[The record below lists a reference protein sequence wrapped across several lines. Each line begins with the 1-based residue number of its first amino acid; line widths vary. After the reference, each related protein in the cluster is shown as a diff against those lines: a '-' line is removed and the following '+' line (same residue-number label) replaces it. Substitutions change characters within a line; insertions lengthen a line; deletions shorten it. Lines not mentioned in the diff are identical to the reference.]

1 MSSPPNGP
9 LHRRRGLAALALAI
23 VLAVLATAASPPAR
37 SAVPRATA
45 SIGVPPLDMM
55 SAFADGAAARGRK
68 GPATTSGNFLL
79 GRGVFAP
86 LEDLRGAA
94 GTAYTGANNRGEFV
108 GTYTDAAGTL
118 HGFRRDRKGRFTTID
133 PPGSLATFAN
143 GINDHGEV
151 VGYYGV
157 AEGKAQSFLRDR
169 SGDITT
175 IEVPGA
181 VTTAPFDINNRGQV
195 VGLYAD
201 TEPDASGSV
210 PPNSIHGFVWTWASV
225 RKIDVPG
232 AIGTAAFDINDR
244 GEVVGI
250 YADPKERD
258 PKGTTHGFRLRKG
271 AVTRIDPPGA
281 VDIDGSPGFRATAPL
296 GINNRGQVV
305 GQYADAQGLHA
316 YLLDDGVYRTIDPP
330 AGPGTTATDIN
341 DRGQIV
347 IPKARGLFIGR

>member
-1 MSSPPNGP
+1 MSSPPSPHN
-9 LHRRRGLAALALAI
+9 RRRGLAALALAI
-23 VLAVLATAASPPAR
+23 VLAVLAAASSGAAGSP
-37 SAVPRATA
+37 VPRATV
-45 SIGVPPLDMM
+45 SIGVPGLDMM
-55 SAFADGAAARGRK
+55 SAFADGAAARVRK
-68 GPATTSGNFLL
+68 APATTSGNFML
-79 GRGVFAP
+79 RKGVFTP

-143 GINDHGEV
+143 GINDHDQI
-151 VGYYGV
+151 VGYYAV

-175 IEVPGA
+175 VEVPGA

-195 VGLYAD
+195 VGLYGD

-210 PPNSIHGFVWTWASV
+210 PPNSIHGFVWTRGSV
-225 RKIDVPG
+225 RKIDVRG

-250 YADPKERD
+250 YADPNEGD

-271 AVTRIDPPGA
+271 AVTTIDPLGA
-281 VDIDGSPGFRATAPL
+281 VDIDGTPGFRATAPL

-341 DRGQIV
+341 ERGQIV
-347 IPKARGLFIGR
+347 IPKPRGLFIGR

>member
-1 MSSPPNGP
+1 MIGRH
-9 LHRRRGLAALALAI
+9 LITAVA
-23 VLAVLATAASPPAR
+23 AVLALSTFALANLQPASAG
-37 SAVPRATA
+37 SAVTRATA
-45 SIGVPPLDMM
+45 SIGVPRLDMM
-55 SAFADGAAARGRK
+55 SSFADGAAARGRK
-68 GPATTSGNFLL
+68 PPATTSGNFLL
-79 GRGVFAP
+79 RKGVLTP
-86 LEDLRGAA
+86 LDDLRGAA
-94 GTAYTGANNRGEFV
+94 GTAYNGANNRGEFV
-108 GTYTDAAGTL
+108 GSYTDAAGML
-118 HGFRRDRKGRFTTID
+118 HGFHRDRKGRFTTID
-133 PPGSLATFAN
+133 PPGSLATFAT
-143 GINDHGEV
+143 GIDDHGQI

-157 AEGKAQSFLRDR
+157 TEGNAQSFLRDR

-210 PPNSIHGFVWTWASV
+210 PPNSIHGFVWTRGSV
-225 RKIDVPG
+225 RKIDVRG

-250 YADPKERD
+250 YADPKEGD

-271 AVTRIDPPGA
+271 AVTTIDPPGA
-281 VDIDGSPGFRATAPL
+281 VDIEGTPGFQATAPL

-316 YLLDDGVYRTIDPP
+316 YLLDKGRYKTIDPR
-330 AGPGTTATDIN
+330 GVPGTVAADIN

-347 IPKARGLFIGR
+347 IPKPRGLFIGR

>member
-1 MSSPPNGP
+1 MTSPPYN
-9 LHRRRGLAALALAI
+9 RRRGLAALALAT
-23 VLAVLATAASPPAR
+23 VLAVLATAASPPAW

-55 SAFADGAAARGRK
+55 SSFGDRATARGRK
-68 GPATTSGNFLL
+68 APATTSGNFLL
-79 GRGVFAP
+79 RRGVFAP

-94 GTAYTGANNRGEFV
+94 GTTYTGANNRGEFV

-143 GINDHGEV
+143 GINDHGEI

-157 AEGKAQSFLRDR
+157 AEGKAESFLLDR

-195 VGLYAD
+195 VGLYGD

-210 PPNSIHGFVWTWASV
+210 PPNSIHGFVWTRGSV
-225 RKIDVPG
+225 RTVDVRG
-232 AIGTAAFDINDR
+232 AIGTIALDVNDR

-250 YADPKERD
+250 YADPKDGD

-271 AVTRIDPPGA
+271 AVTTIDPPGA
-281 VDIDGSPGFRATAPL
+281 VDIEGTPGFRSTAPL

-305 GQYADAQGLHA
+305 GQYADARGLHA

-347 IPKARGLFIGR
+347 IPKPRGLFIGR